1 MGSVEQEAEG
11 SLDCP
16 EPGGLQPLYAYA
28 PDHGEATISCG
39 IKGAPR
45 TAIIRFEDAGKPF
58 NPLEKEDADT
68 SLDAEE
74 REIGGLGILMV
85 KRSMDHISYEYR
97 DGKNI
102 LTIQKEL

>member
-1 MGSVEQEAEG
+1 MEELDENIRADGNDPMEQLVEQE
-11 SLDCP
+11 
-16 EPGGLQPLYAYA
+16 
-28 PDHGEATISCG
+28 G
-39 IKGAPR
+39 IVRAVM
-45 TAIIRFEDAGKPF
+45 
-58 NPLEKEDADT
+58 